1 LPDLTRVKSGRAC
14 LPLCRR
20 VPRPPRQARPDYW
33 RQAWGG
39 PLACG
44 LAPFGNRTA
53 KTLPRSVFG
62 RSSGGDLPGGVSPRL
77 QRGICRPQFFGV
89 FLRHCARAHPGR
101 PLPPR
106 PARRATLDPDRP
118 PVDLKWLDSG
128 GAADEAGSCSSPNMM
143 LCHRLRC
150 LMAPPS
156 FLPDLTRVK
165 SGHCPDGRAC
175 DPAAPRARRSSR
187 KSSTGRFL
195 IAHHPPAG
203 AFSRPPRQ
211 ARPDY
216 WRQVWGGPLA
226 CGLAPFGNRTA
237 KTLPRSVFRRSSGGD
252 LPGGVSPR
260 LQQGICGP
268 QFFGVFLRHCARA
281 HPGRPLPPRPARRA
295 TLDPDRPPVDLKW
308 LDSGGA
314 ADEAGSCSSPNM
326 MFCHRLR
333 CLMAP
338 PSFLP
343 DLTRVKSGHCPDGRA
358 CDPAAPRARRSSRKS
373 STGRFLIAHHPRG
386 RRVAA
391 PAQAG
396 TAGLPPSCLGRA
408 PCLRACAL
416 RQSGRKNAPP
426 ERFQA
431 VLWGRSGYT
440 PAGRAE

>member
-1 LPDLTRVKSGRAC
+1 MPDLTRVKSGRAC

-165 SGHCPDGRAC
+165 SGRAC

-195 IAHHPPAG
+195 IAHHP
-203 AFSRPPRQ
+203 
-211 ARPDY
+211 
-216 WRQVWGGPLA
+216 L
-226 CGLAPFGNRTA
+226 
-237 KTLPRSVFRRSSGGD
+237 
-252 LPGGVSPR
+252 
-260 LQQGICGP
+260 
-268 QFFGVFLRHCARA
+268 
-281 HPGRPLPPRPARRA
+281 
-295 TLDPDRPPVDLKW
+295 
-308 LDSGGA
+308 
-314 ADEAGSCSSPNM
+314 
-326 MFCHRLR
+326 
-333 CLMAP
+333 
-338 PSFLP
+338 
-343 DLTRVKSGHCPDGRA
+343 
-358 CDPAAPRARRSSRKS
+358 
-373 STGRFLIAHHPRG
+373 G

-396 TAGLPPSCLGRA
+396 AAGLPPSGLGHAPCLRACALRQSDRKNAPPERFQAVLWTLRAGGCRRVFAGRRSSMSSSVYMRGHLRGRPLPRHSTRRAALDPDRLLVDLKLLHVGKGADELDSSVFPRMLIHRFLSWQMSLSIPLAGLRASGLGRA